1 VSRSDGGNVA
11 RQIGVIADICG
22 AVSTIGLVIFA
33 ILNSR
38 RIVDIKTAEQPLIIA
53 VTASAVA
60 GTTLF
65 IQGLLVYFGSV
76 AQFQRRSP
84 WWNLIL
90 GIFLLLVALGGWLVV
105 R

>member
-1 VSRSDGGNVA
+1 MGGPEGGNLS
-11 RQIGVIADICG
+11 RQIGLIADICG

-33 ILNSR
+33 ILNSQK
-38 RIVDIKTAEQPLIIA
+38 IVNVNAAQQPIIIA
-53 VTASAVA
+53 IIASAVA
-60 GTTLF
+60 GITLF
-65 IQGLLVYFGSV
+65 IQGLLVYFDRV

-90 GIFLLLVALGGWLVV
+90 GACLLLVAAGGLWVV